1 MANILIVDDEKNLRW
16 SLRIALEERGHTV
29 DEVASGE
36 ECLDLLA
43 ISPRDLVFLD
53 VRLPGRDGMEVLQEI
68 RRHHAD
74 SIVIMMSAYG
84 EADSISDAMRL
95 GAYYFLPKP
104 FELKKVIALVGD
116 AMVNVETAREARHAR
131 QMKIGSRESDRFIVG
146 NSPKMIEVV
155 DIIEKVAKSSASTVL
170 IQGESGTGKE
180 LVAKAI
186 HHMSHQES
194 RRRFVPINC
203 AGLPENLL
211 ESELFGHEKGAFTDA
226 RDRKRGLLEIANSGT
241 LFLDEIGEMPPGIQ
255 ARLLRVLETKTFRR
269 IGGVDDIDVDLRI
282 VAATNRDLKREAQEG
297 NFREDLFFRLNVV
310 PINVPALRE
319 RHEDVPI
326 LASYFVQHFNRELN
340 RTVRGFSE
348 EARTLLKS
356 YQWPGNVRELKNVV
370 ERAILLES
378 ADIILASHLPIE
390 VAPREASDSAIP
402 APEADS
408 FEPQPLRTIEVEYI
422 KRTLDYFKGNKSK
435 AAKCLGISRQTLRDK
450 LQNAARRGSE
460 PTLDLLDASTD
471 QISATTG
478 QVSITAAKS

>member
-16 SLRIALEERGHTV
+16 SLRIALEEQGHTV

-36 ECLDLLA
+36 ECLALLA
-43 ISPRDLVFLD
+43 ESPRDLVFLD
-53 VRLPGRDGMEVLQEI
+53 VRLPGRDGMEVLREI
-68 RRHHAD
+68 RRRHAD
-74 SIVIMMSAYG
+74 SIVVMMSAFG
-84 EADSISDAMRL
+84 EADSVSDAMRM

-104 FELKKVIALVGD
+104 FELQKVIELVGD

-131 QMKIGSRESDRFIVG
+131 QIRIGNRETDRFIVG
-146 NSPKMIEVV
+146 NSPKMIAVV
-155 DIIEKVAKSSASTVL
+155 DIIEKVATSSASTVL

-186 HHMSHQES
+186 HHLSHRET
-194 RRRFVPINC
+194 RRPFLAINC

-226 RDRKRGLLEIANSGT
+226 RERKRGLVEIANSGT

-255 ARLLRVLETKTFRR
+255 ARLLRVLEDKTFRR
-269 IGGVDDIDVDLRI
+269 IGGVEDIEVDLRI

-310 PINVPALRE
+310 PINIPALRE
-319 RHEDVPI
+319 RPGDVPL

-348 EARTLLKS
+348 EARSLLKA
-356 YQWPGNVRELKNVV
+356 YHWPGNVRELKNVV

-390 VAPREASDSAIP
+390 LAPRETAAAPPTSDETFRP
-402 APEADS
+402 R
-408 FEPQPLRTIEVEYI
+408 PLREVELEYI
-422 KRTLDYFKGNKSK
+422 RRTLEHFGGNKSK

-450 LQNAARRGSE
+450 LQNGARRE
-460 PTLDLLDASTD
+460 RVRADDLLEESTD
-471 QISATTG
+471 QISATSDQISVT
-478 QVSITAAKS
+478 STKS